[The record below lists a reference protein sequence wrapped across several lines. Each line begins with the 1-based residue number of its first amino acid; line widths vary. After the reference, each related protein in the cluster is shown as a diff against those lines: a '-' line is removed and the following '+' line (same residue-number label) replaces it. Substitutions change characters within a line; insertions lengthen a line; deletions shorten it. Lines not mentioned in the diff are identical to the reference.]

1 MESDFSLITAN
12 DPLRIPEAIP
22 LFEPDEPQKR
32 VTTDEETGVN
42 LFGSPDI
49 DSNSPVIDTEP
60 DRLQKD
66 SDPTLESPDKAALE
80 EQFQELPDDDED
92 PGIDDDIEELLG
104 QPEVSKIAEPDDT
117 LSEESEE
124 ENEEQGMK
132 LRSGTRKADTVNKT
146 VRFQTK

>member
-1 MESDFSLITAN
+1 MDVKTTFRNLVRDQSVSICMLQS
-12 DPLRIPEAIP
+12 PE
-22 LFEPDEPQKR
+22 
-32 VTTDEETGVN
+32 
-42 LFGSPDI
+42 I

-60 DRLQKD
+60 DRIQKD

-117 LSEESEE
+117 LSEESDE

>member
-1 MESDFSLITAN
+1 
-12 DPLRIPEAIP
+12 
-22 LFEPDEPQKR
+22 

-42 LFGSPDI
+42 LFGSPEI

-60 DRLQKD
+60 DRIQND

-104 QPEVSKIAEPDDT
+104 QPEVSKIAEPEDT
-117 LSEESEE
+117 FSEESEE

>member
-1 MESDFSLITAN
+1 MESDFSQITAN
-12 DPLRIPEAIP
+12 DPLQIPEAIP

-32 VTTDEETGVN
+32 VTTDDETGVN
-42 LFGSPDI
+42 LFGSPEKDF
-49 DSNSPVIDTEP
+49 NSPVLNSEP
-60 DRLQKD
+60 DRIHKD
-66 SDPTLESPDKAALE
+66 SDPTIESPDKAVLE

-104 QPEVSKIAEPDDT
+104 QPEGNITEPDDT

-132 LRSGTRKADTVNKT
+132 LRSGTRKADTVNRT